1 MKYKITRWYTE
12 SWSAEV
18 EADSLEEAIE
28 TADDWYEDEQKDIER
43 EEYFVEDADGDWVE
57 AQFSKP
63 KKEVIVRL
71 TGHTEVFL
79 IEHTVNG
86 IELDAERF
94 ESYDYMR
101 DLEDDGLVDEDM
113 REIAFLKEIDEL
125 SYSTDG
131 ETWTPITKKG
141 KYVKSENYLAA
152 VCHVEPPYAVQHSDS
167 VWADFEY
174 HIELDEDE
182 EFDPMKLQLD
192 KCNYEAAWLPYG
204 IITQYVWYDNRM
216 ITNKLEKCFDEFAE
230 SGCFL
235 YDDFNT
241 CRHQF

>member
-1 MKYKITRWYTE
+1 MKEI
-12 SWSAEV
+12 
-18 EADSLEEAIE
+18 
-28 TADDWYEDEQKDIER
+28 
-43 EEYFVEDADGDWVE
+43 
-57 AQFSKP
+57 
-63 KKEVIVRL
+63 IVRL

-141 KYVKSENYLAA
+141 KYIRSKNYLAA

-167 VWADFEY
+167 CWADFEY
-174 HIELDEDE
+174 RIELEDDE
-182 EFDPMKLQLD
+182 EFDPMKLNLD
-192 KCNYEAAWLPYG
+192 KCDYEAAWLPYG
-204 IITQYVWYDNRM
+204 IITEYVWYDYRM
-216 ITNKLEKCFDEFAE
+216 ITNRLEKCFDEFAE